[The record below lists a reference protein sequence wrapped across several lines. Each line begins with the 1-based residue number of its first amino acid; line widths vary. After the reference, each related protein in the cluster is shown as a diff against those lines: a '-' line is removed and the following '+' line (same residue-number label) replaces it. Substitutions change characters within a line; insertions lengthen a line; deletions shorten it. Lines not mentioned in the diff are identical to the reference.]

1 MAASVAGVDSG
12 GLVLKHTV
20 SHWVLRFEVL
30 RCSVSKLPS
39 EYYRGLLILLLWTA
53 ALVALPP
60 VSQVQLEQVSLRL
73 NQRCTRQQ
81 VAKLSL

>member
-20 SHWVLRFEVL
+20 SHWVLRFEVS

-53 ALVALPP
+53 VLVALCPSKAAVLPP
-60 VSQVQLEQVSLRL
+60 VNPSQNNLKMLIEAS
-73 NQRCTRQQ
+73 
-81 VAKLSL
+81 